1 MRISDWSSDVCSS
14 DLATPMERLGP
25 TTRKLQSQRFLFRAG
40 FSYKN
45 EQAPDRIRSLLSGM
59 YAQRYPR
66 MKSHAFEIGRASCR
80 ERGSVRVDLGGRR
93 ISTKKTIETTNETRQ
108 ITKKLTQ

>member
-66 MKSHAFEIGRASCR
+66 MKSHAFEYVWGGALSMTRNGAPVFGRLDKNLYA
-80 ERGSVRVDLGGRR
+80 VDRK
-93 ISTKKTIETTNETRQ
+93 IVV
-108 ITKKLTQ
+108 